1 MSELRVPLDAVTD
14 AGGPE
19 PKPSSATSP
28 TPTFASSTP
37 VTRPGDPGRGDRHRD
52 RRVPPPVGVTAAYRH
67 VAQADGRLVADN
79 RMVPPGTWPT
89 DTDEEPA
96 HVLAAAR

>member
-37 VTRPGDPGRGDRHRD
+37 VTRLE
-52 RRVPPPVGVTAAYRH
+52 TQ
-67 VAQADGRLVADN
+67 VAEIATVIGEFLPR
-79 RMVPPGTWPT
+79 
-89 DTDEEPA
+89 
-96 HVLAAAR
+96 